1 MKEFVT
7 TFKFKASILF
17 AIISFLVVMI
27 AGLLKDVRFIT
38 IAWRSLLAFFVAGAI
53 AYFIIFLLEFKGI
66 INFDVIEAEE
76 EIAEIGEETNE
87 TDENVENEETGE
99 ENGEKSE
106 DSENEGDGFKPMN
119 ADNLQ
124 RVATS

>member
-17 AIISFLVVMI
+17 AIISFLIVMI
-27 AGLLKDVRFIT
+27 AGLLKDVRFVT
-38 IAWRSLLAFFVAGAI
+38 IAWRSLLAFFVAGGI
-53 AYFIIFLLEFKGI
+53 AYLIIFILEFKGI

-76 EIAEIGEETNE
+76 EIVEVQEEATKEETE
-87 TDENVENEETGE
+87 TEENDEGE
-99 ENGEKSE
+99 ENSE
-106 DSENEGDGFKPMN
+106 NSENEGGGFKPLN

-124 RVATS
+124 KVATS

>member
-17 AIISFLVVMI
+17 AIISFLIVMI

-38 IAWRSLLAFFVAGAI
+38 IAWRSLLAFFVAGGI
-53 AYFIIFLLEFKGI
+53 AYLCIFILEFKGI

-76 EIAEIGEETNE
+76 EIAEIEEKI
-87 TDENVENEETGE
+87 DEDEENEE
-99 ENGEKSE
+99 GEKE
-106 DSENEGDGFKPMN
+106 SENSNSEGGAFKPLN

>member
-38 IAWRSLLAFFVAGAI
+38 IAWRSLLAFFVAGAFS
-53 AYFIIFLLEFKGI
+53 YLIIFILEFKGI
-66 INFDVIEAEE
+66 INFDYIEDEA
-76 EIAEIGEETNE
+76 EIAEIQEEMREETEGEEE
-87 TDENVENEETGE
+87 AEAKEEETTEGKE
-99 ENGEKSE
+99 EES
-106 DSENEGDGFKPMN
+106 GFKPLN
-119 ADNLQ
+119 ADNLD
-124 RVATS
+124 RIAS

>member
-76 EIAEIGEETNE
+76 EIAEIDEE